1 MSIRVT
7 HENQILQNGGRN
19 IGGASQAEESRSASA
34 DAVRLARNIRYM
46 NVGDTFTGKITG
58 IDGQALELLLADKST
73 LNAKLAQ
80 KMNLSL
86 GQTMSFEITGNG
98 GGKVSL
104 TPLYANLAGDSQVA
118 KALGAAQLPMDS
130 RNAEMVQAMMREG
143 MPIDVHSLLD
153 MARTVASYPQAAPT
167 SIVQMQKLGIPLSE
181 ENAEQFEI
189 YKNNS
194 HQIASDVSSLAEGYA
209 RAAGEDLSLN
219 NALLEIFTSEDNAP
233 SLEILQNALAK
244 EGAEGEALQEGVE
257 GQEASE
263 EIPKG
268 QEEIQKETAKDGSV
282 PSRDATESGIAA
294 GKAEGALTAAGEGVE
309 VLIGEESE
317 PAAILYGKN
326 TVTEEL
332 PRLLTQEE
340 RNTLADRMEDL
351 GVPKSITTNV
361 RNGDMTTS
369 QTLDMIKTAVD
380 VFSKDMDSRES
391 FTHALKGLT
400 GSDEYGKLLKNEI
413 AGRLLLSPEDVSD
426 RDKVQDYYERVVRE
440 TAKLSQALSDS
451 GRADTTLFKDTQNI
465 RENVDFMNQLNQVFT
480 YVQLPLKLNDQASH
494 GDLYVYTNKKRLAE
508 KNGSVSALLH
518 LDMEH
523 LGTMDVHVSMNNDTG
538 NVKTHFIMQKEEL
551 LDFIADH
558 LPELNERL
566 EKRGYRV
573 TSDVALNREEKN
585 VPQIMFKTVKDE
597 RLVQKLSFDVKA

>member
-1 MSIRVT
+1 MGIRVT
-7 HENQILQNGGRN
+7 HENQLLQNGGRN
-19 IGGASQAEESRSASA
+19 IGGASSMEDTRGISG
-34 DAVRLARNIRYM
+34 DAMRLARNVRYM

-58 IDGQALELLLADKST
+58 IDGLALELLLADKST
-73 LNAKLAQ
+73 LNAKLSQ

-86 GQTMSFEITGNG
+86 GQTMSFEITGSG

-104 TPLYANLAGDSQVA
+104 TPLYANLAGDSQVQ
-118 KALGAAQLPMDS
+118 KALSAAQLPMDS
-130 RNAEMVQAMMREG
+130 RNAEMVQAMMKEG
-143 MPIDVHSLLD
+143 MSIDVHSLLD

-167 SIVQMQKLGIPLSE
+167 SIVQMQKLGIPLSQ

-209 RAAGEDLSLN
+209 KAAGEDLSLN
-219 NALLEIFTSEDNAP
+219 NAILKIFTPEDNTQT
-233 SLEILQNALAK
+233 LETLQNAIAEEENGVQEGLPEEGAIPENAEDQQK
-244 EGAEGEALQEGVE
+244 EGA
-257 GQEASE
+257 
-263 EIPKG
+263 K
-268 QEEIQKETAKDGSV
+268 TAEDPLKNMPQNGTLPENDGSV
-282 PSRDATESGIAA
+282 TGSQSPETKIQAA
-294 GKAEGALTAAGEGVE
+294 LEQ
-309 VLIGEESE
+309 E
-317 PAAILYGKN
+317 PASILYGKN
-326 TVTEEL
+326 TVTDEL
-332 PRLLTQEE
+332 PRLLTPEE
-340 RNTLADRMEDL
+340 REALAGKMEEL
-351 GVPKSITTNV
+351 GVPKSITTDV

-369 QTLDMIKTAVD
+369 QTLDMIKTAIE
-380 VFSKDMDSRES
+380 VFSKDLENKEQ
-391 FTHALKGLT
+391 FTHALKDLT

-413 AGRLLLSPEDVSD
+413 AGKLLLSPQDVSD
-426 RDKVQDYYERVVRE
+426 REKVQEYYERVLRE
-440 TAKLSQALSDS
+440 TTKLSQALSDS
-451 GRADTTLFKDTQNI
+451 GRSDTTLFKDTANI

-494 GDLYVYTNKKRLAE
+494 GDLYVYTNKKRLSE

-523 LGTMDVHVSMNNDTG
+523 LGTMDVHVSMNTDTG
-538 NVKTHFIMQKEEL
+538 NVKTHFIMQREEL
-551 LDFIADH
+551 LDFIAEH